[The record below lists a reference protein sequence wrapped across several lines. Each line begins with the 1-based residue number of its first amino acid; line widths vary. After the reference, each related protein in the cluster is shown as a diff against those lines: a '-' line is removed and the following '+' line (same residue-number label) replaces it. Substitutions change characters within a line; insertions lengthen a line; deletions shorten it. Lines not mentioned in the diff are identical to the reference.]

1 MVVLSAKEG
10 AVHELSICRSMIGIV
25 TKHAAGRDVTTV
37 HIRIGTMRQ
46 IVPDTLVYCWS
57 LVTENTELDG
67 CRLDVERVG
76 ARIRCNDCGHEAD
89 LIEPVLICTSC
100 RAPRVTLVAG
110 DEFLITSLELAE
122 V

>member
-1 MVVLSAKEG
+1 M
-10 AVHELSICRSMIGIV
+10 HELSICRSMIGIV
-25 TKHAAGRDVTTV
+25 TKHASGRDVTSV

-67 CRLDVERVG
+67 SELVVERIG
-76 ARIRCNDCGHEAD
+76 ARIRCNECGNEDD

-100 RAPRVTLVAG
+100 RAQQVTLVAG